1 MECEAISK
9 FGPHK
14 GVSAMEIS
22 NEYKADFLRN
32 GTAKVVMSLSKDD
45 STQLWQSVEK
55 HDLPM
60 FNAVNQKLLNP
71 QGSTLRHLPVK
82 LYLPHAAPGTTEE
95 RPTPGSLRVVQA
107 LVTPALSSRESSLFG
122 SSRF

>member
-1 MECEAISK
+1 
-9 FGPHK
+9 
-14 GVSAMEIS
+14 MEIS

-60 FNAVNQKLLNP
+60 FNVVNQKLLNP

-82 LYLPHAAPGTTEE
+82 LYLPHAAPGATEE
-95 RPTPGSLRVVQA
+95 GPTPGSLRVVQA
-107 LVTPALSSRESSLFG
+107 LVTPALSSRESSLFD